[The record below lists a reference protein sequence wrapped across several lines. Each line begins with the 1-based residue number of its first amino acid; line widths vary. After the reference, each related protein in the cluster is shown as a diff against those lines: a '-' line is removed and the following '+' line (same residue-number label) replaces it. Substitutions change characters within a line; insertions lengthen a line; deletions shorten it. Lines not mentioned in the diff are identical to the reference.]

1 LCYNEHHWWTWQS
14 NEEMIVT
21 PSLNPRE
28 RITEIF
34 AELPPK
40 QRRLARFFLDHEDVV
55 AFASAND
62 IGEQAGASAATV
74 VRFCRA
80 LGYEGYTDLQSAIR
94 AKFPQYRTFVQKLAE
109 RMASDDFTENLPAQ
123 IIRANTNNIQQ
134 TLSRVSNTD
143 LAETVAAIV
152 RARKIRIFGS
162 GLSAAAAVYAEH
174 ALTVLGFSARAY
186 IDGGVAQ
193 MMEIS
198 RLTDQDLVIVVS
210 VWRYLRNTIEVA
222 EAARVGGAVCLALT
236 DSLVAPVATLADH
249 VFIADIEGAL
259 HSRSLTSI
267 LSLIDLI
274 SAAIVAERP
283 QESMDA
289 LQRIDALYRQNHM
302 LRSN

>member
-1 LCYNEHHWWTWQS
+1 MS
-14 NEEMIVT
+14 D
-21 PSLNPRE
+21 PASPRE
-28 RITEIF
+28 RITAAF
-34 AELPPK
+34 AKLSPK

-62 IGEQAGASAATV
+62 IGERTATSAATV

-80 LGYEGYTDLQSAIR
+80 LGYEGYTALQSAIR

-109 RMASDDFTENLPAQ
+109 RIASDDFTENLPAQ
-123 IIRANTNNIQQ
+123 IIRANTNDIRQ
-134 TLSRVSNTD
+134 TLGRVSDTD
-143 LAETVAAIV
+143 LAKTVAAIV

-162 GLSAAAAVYAEH
+162 GLSAAAAVSAEH

-186 IDGGVAQ
+186 IDGGLTQ
-193 MMEIS
+193 MMEVS
-198 RLTDQDLVIVVS
+198 RLTDQDLVIVIS
-210 VWRYLRNTIEVA
+210 VWRYLRHTVEVA
-222 EAARVGGAVCLALT
+222 EAARAAGAVCLALT

-259 HSRSLTSI
+259 HSRSLAGI

-283 QESMDA
+283 RESMDA
-289 LQRIDALYRQNHM
+289 LQRIDAFYRQNDM
-302 LRSN
+302 LRSD

>member
-1 LCYNEHHWWTWQS
+1 MS
-14 NEEMIVT
+14 D
-21 PSLNPRE
+21 PASPRE
-28 RITEIF
+28 RITAAF
-34 AELPPK
+34 AGLSPK

-62 IGEQAGASAATV
+62 IGERTATSAATV

-80 LGYEGYTDLQSAIR
+80 LGYEGYTALQSAIR

-109 RMASDDFTENLPAQ
+109 RMASDNFTENLPAQ
-123 IIRANTNNIQQ
+123 IIRANTNDIRQ
-134 TLSRVSNTD
+134 TLGRVSDTD
-143 LAETVAAIV
+143 LAKTVAAIV

-162 GLSAAAAVYAEH
+162 GLSAAAAVSAEH

-186 IDGGVAQ
+186 IDGGLTQ
-193 MMEIS
+193 MMEVS
-198 RLTDQDLVIVVS
+198 RLTDQDLVIVIS
-210 VWRYLRNTIEVA
+210 VWRYLRHTVEVA
-222 EAARVGGAVCLALT
+222 EAARAAGAVCLALT

-259 HSRSLTSI
+259 HSRSLAGI

-283 QESMDA
+283 RESMDA
-289 LQRIDALYRQNHM
+289 LQRIDAFYRQNDM
-302 LRSN
+302 LRSD